1 MYIASLVANQPSR
14 SNIMGNVSDRKL
26 AVITGASSG
35 IGLQL
40 AKQCAA
46 NGFDVLVCAEDA
58 AIHEIASQ
66 IDARA
71 QVVQA
76 DLTTREGVEQ
86 LAQAIE
92 DTGRPVDALLLNA
105 GVGVGGR
112 FIETDLD
119 AELSMIA
126 LNCNHTVH
134 LAKRIVPAM
143 VSRGQGRILM
153 TASVV
158 STAPAPYQAVYGAT
172 KAFVMS
178 FAEALRVEIADSGV
192 TVTALQP
199 GATDTHFFERAEM
212 MDTKVGQAEK
222 DDPAFVAKRGF
233 EAMMAGKDSVLGG
246 TFKNRLEGLA
256 NELLPETTKAKQ
268 VAKTTEPGSGKH

>member
-1 MYIASLVANQPSR
+1 
-14 SNIMGNVSDRKL
+14 MGNVSNHKL

-35 IGLQL
+35 IGLEL

-58 AIHEIASQ
+58 AIRSVGGMLG
-66 IDARA
+66 ARA

-76 DLTTREGVEQ
+76 DLTTYDGVEQ
-86 LAQAIE
+86 LVRAVEQ
-92 DTGRPVDALLLNA
+92 TGRPVDALLLNA

-112 FIETDLD
+112 FIETDLQ
-119 AELSMIA
+119 AELAMIA

-134 LAKRIVPAM
+134 LAKLIVPAM
-143 VSRGQGRILM
+143 VARGSGRVLI
-153 TASVV
+153 TGSVV

-199 GATDTHFFERAEM
+199 GATDTNFFRRADM
-212 MDTKVGQAEK
+212 MDTRVGRGKK

-233 EAMMAGKDSVLGG
+233 DAMMAGKDSVLGG
-246 TFKNRLEGLA
+246 TLKNRLEGLA
-256 NELLPETTKAKQ
+256 NEFLPETIKARQ
-268 VAKTTEPGSGKH
+268 VAKTTAPGSGKH

>member
-1 MYIASLVANQPSR
+1 
-14 SNIMGNVSDRKL
+14 MGNVSDHKF
-26 AVITGASSG
+26 AVITGASAG
-35 IGLQL
+35 IGLEL

-46 NGFDVLVCAEDA
+46 HGFDVLVCAEDT
-58 AIHEIASQ
+58 AIHDVAAQ
-66 IDARA
+66 IEGA
-71 QVVQA
+71 QACQA
-76 DLTTREGVEQ
+76 DLATREGVEQ
-86 LAQAIE
+86 LVEAIRQ
-92 DTGRPVDALLLNA
+92 TGRPVDALLLNA

-112 FIETDLD
+112 FLETDLD
-119 AELSMIA
+119 AELAMIA

-134 LAKRIVPAM
+134 LAKRVVPDM
-143 VSRGQGRILM
+143 VSRGQGRVLI

-178 FAEALRVEIADSGV
+178 FAEALRVELADTGV

-199 GATDTHFFERAEM
+199 GATDTKFFERAGM
-212 MDTKVGQAEK
+212 MDTKVGQEKK
-222 DDPAFVAKRGF
+222 DDPAIVAKRGL

-256 NELLPETTKAKQ
+256 NEILPETVKAKL
-268 VAKTTEPGSGKH
+268 VAKTTKPQSGKHKPAHGRSH